1 MSTEEL
7 ARQAQLMARG
17 FFFAIA
23 LGILGLGMTRS
34 KRLRV
39 AGVLLLLLAIV
50 AGCSALAKFDE
61 LTMVP

>member
-1 MSTEEL
+1 MSTTEL

-17 FFFAIA
+17 VFFAIA
-23 LGILGLGMTRS
+23 LGAIGLGMTAS

-39 AGVLLLLLAIV
+39 VGVLLLLLATV
-50 AGCSALAKFDE
+50 AGCSALVKFGE